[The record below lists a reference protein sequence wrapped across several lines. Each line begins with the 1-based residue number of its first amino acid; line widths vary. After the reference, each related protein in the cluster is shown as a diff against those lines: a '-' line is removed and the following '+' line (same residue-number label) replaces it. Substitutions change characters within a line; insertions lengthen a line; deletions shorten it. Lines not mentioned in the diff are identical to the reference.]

1 MKRVFFIVVALSF
14 FSLSASAD
22 RGGWVSS
29 GGELFRFGKNPWFL
43 KNVKDV
49 EYCVDVDVATVSAP
63 KTVVLE
69 SVREAIAYWQNEFK
83 AQASAASSG
92 YAAVGTQNF
101 IEVPSC
107 SLSTPLQFRVGVG
120 TLLPLELEH
129 LEDPR
134 KFVGVSIRKEYD
146 NATLTGQGVVYIAS
160 DKGPSAYNAKPNSTH
175 LFAEAWRERKLLLYA
190 LIHEMGHVFGIPHTG
205 SGLMSEV
212 FLEQL
217 LHKRFYQSYLD
228 NPVVPFLL
236 PPLVFESCAPFSTF
250 NAGFFQIPADAAC
263 VRMEGSAIGISYE
276 WNVFYR
282 KTAKDPKVAAGSLK
296 ASPIMQLAVAA
307 KPASVIQLPSEQ
319 KVFSLA
325 ERQMNSFLIGP
336 VFTETTARG
345 VFVSTSSR
353 RPHDLQIELRPE
365 SIVMTGIVGGRMVP
379 VFVYSPPSLLNQMFP
394 TGP

>member
-1 MKRVFFIVVALSF
+1 MRVFFVAAALVF
-14 FSLSASAD
+14 LPLVAEAD

-49 EYCVDVDVATVSAP
+49 EYCVDVDSATVTASRAI
-63 KTVVLE
+63 VSEV
-69 SVREAIAYWQNEFK
+69 VREAIVYWQNEFRP
-83 AQASAASSG
+83 QSTSASSG
-92 YAAVGTQNF
+92 YAALGTQNF

-107 SLSTPLQFRVGVG
+107 SSAIPLQFRVGVG
-120 TLLPLELEH
+120 ALLPLELEH

-146 NATLTGQGVVYIAS
+146 NVDLKGAGVVYIAS
-160 DKGPSAYNAKPNSTH
+160 DKGASAYNAKPNSTH
-175 LFAEAWRERKLLLYA
+175 LFPEAWRERKLLLYA
-190 LIHEMGHVFGIPHTG
+190 IIHELGHVFGIPHTG

-217 LHKRFYQSYLD
+217 LHKRFYQFYLD

-250 NAGFFQIPADAAC
+250 NAGFFQVPADAAC
-263 VRMEGSAIGISYE
+263 IRMEGSSAGGSYE

-282 KTAKDPKVAAGSLK
+282 KAKKDPIVATGNIK
-296 ASPIMQLAVAA
+296 ASPIMQLAAAA
-307 KPASVIQLPSEQ
+307 KPASIIQLPGEQ

-345 VFVSTSSR
+345 IFTSISSR

-379 VFVYSPPSLLNQMFP
+379 VFVYSPPSLINQMFP